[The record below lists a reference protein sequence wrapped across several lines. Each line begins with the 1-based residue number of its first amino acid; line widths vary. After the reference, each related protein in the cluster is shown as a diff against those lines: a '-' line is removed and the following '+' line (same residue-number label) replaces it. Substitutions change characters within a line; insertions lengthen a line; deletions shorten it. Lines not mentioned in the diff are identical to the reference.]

1 MSSESSTMTES
12 FMTTPH
18 TSIIMPVYNTADSV
32 VRAIESVLAQTDP
45 DFELLVMIDGSPDNS
60 AQVIND
66 YVAQHPDQRIR
77 VFDNPNNQGVSA
89 VRNQGLDNAHGTW
102 VAFIDSDDAY
112 HPEFLEKL
120 HEAARTHDADIA
132 VCGHT
137 LIDPNTGRTPRRR
150 FPLGAFRGEEAALKL
165 LEDRM
170 TPYLWDK
177 IFRTSTIAKTRFPH
191 DIHRAEDAYF
201 VTAAFTNAQQVVTI
215 SDFLYDYTVDAG
227 GLTWG
232 RITPVDESV
241 RLVAYLRDAAGGLTS
256 SPRGRKAM
264 STSHVLTFLNN
275 AQQALI
281 VGGPDAEAVMKKC
294 RSEFSWSQVFDTVQ
308 TRVIYGAAG
317 ALLKISP
324 ALYRVLYGAYVKRT
338 YGL

>member
-1 MSSESSTMTES
+1 MSA
-12 FMTTPH
+12 PR

-132 VCGHT
+132 VLTQTQGAPPEGVF
-137 LIDPNTGRTPRRR
+137 LSGRSGAKRPRLN
-150 FPLGAFRGEEAALKL
+150 FLK
-165 LEDRM
+165 
-170 TPYLWDK
+170 
-177 IFRTSTIAKTRFPH
+177 
-191 DIHRAEDAYF
+191 
-201 VTAAFTNAQQVVTI
+201 TA
-215 SDFLYDYTVDAG
+215 
-227 GLTWG
+227 
-232 RITPVDESV
+232 
-241 RLVAYLRDAAGGLTS
+241 
-256 SPRGRKAM
+256 
-264 STSHVLTFLNN
+264 
-275 AQQALI
+275 
-281 VGGPDAEAVMKKC
+281 
-294 RSEFSWSQVFDTVQ
+294 
-308 TRVIYGAAG
+308 
-317 ALLKISP
+317 
-324 ALYRVLYGAYVKRT
+324 
-338 YGL
+338 

>member
-1 MSSESSTMTES
+1 M
-12 FMTTPH
+12 
-18 TSIIMPVYNTADSV
+18 
-32 VRAIESVLAQTDP
+32 
-45 DFELLVMIDGSPDNS
+45 
-60 AQVIND
+60 
-66 YVAQHPDQRIR
+66 
-77 VFDNPNNQGVSA
+77 
-89 VRNQGLDNAHGTW
+89 
-102 VAFIDSDDAY
+102 
-112 HPEFLEKL
+112 
-120 HEAARTHDADIA
+120 
-132 VCGHT
+132 
-137 LIDPNTGRTPRRR
+137 
-150 FPLGAFRGEEAALKL
+150 
-165 LEDRM
+165 
-170 TPYLWDK
+170 
-177 IFRTSTIAKTRFPH
+177 
-191 DIHRAEDAYF
+191 
-201 VTAAFTNAQQVVTI
+201 TI

-241 RLVAYLRDAAGGLTS
+241 RLVAYLRDAAGGLPS

-281 VGGPDAEAVMKKC
+281 VGGPDAEDVIKKC

>member
-1 MSSESSTMTES
+1 MSA
-12 FMTTPH
+12 PR
-18 TSIIMPVYNTADSV
+18 TSIIMPVYNTADTV
-32 VRAIESVLAQTDP
+32 VRAIDSVLAQTDP
-45 DFELLVMIDGSPDNS
+45 DFELLIMIDGSPDSS
-60 AQVIND
+60 AQVITEYLEHN
-66 YVAQHPDQRIR
+66 PDERIR
-77 VFDNPNNQGVSA
+77 VFNNPKNQGVSA
-89 VRNQGLDNAHGTW
+89 VRNQGLDNAHGAW
-102 VAFIDSDDAY
+102 IAFIDSDDTY
-112 HPEFLEKL
+112 RPEFLEKL
-120 HEAARTHDADIA
+120 HTAVNTRDADVA
-132 VCGHT
+132 VCGHA
-137 LIDPNTGRTPRRR
+137 LVDPHKGRTIRVR
-150 FPLGAFRGEEAALKL
+150 FPIGTFTGKDSALKL

-177 IFRTSTIAKTRFPH
+177 IFQAHTVNGIRFPQ

-201 VTAAFTNAQQVVTI
+201 VVAAFARAQRVVTT
-215 SDFLYDYTVDAG
+215 DEALYDYTVDAG

-241 RLVAYLRDAAGGLTS
+241 RLVAYLRDAVNNIAPT
-256 SPRGRKAM
+256 PRKRKAI
-264 STSHVLTFLNN
+264 STSHTLTFLNN

-281 VGGPDAEAVMKKC
+281 VGGPDAEDVIKKC
-294 RSEFSWSQVFDTVQ
+294 RSEFSWLQIFDTAQ

>member
-12 FMTTPH
+12 FMTTPR
-18 TSIIMPVYNTADSV
+18 TSIIMPVYNTADTV
-32 VRAIESVLAQTDP
+32 VRAIDSVLAQTDP
-45 DFELLVMIDGSPDNS
+45 DFELLIMIDGSPDNA

-66 YVAQHPDQRIR
+66 YLAQHPDQRIR
-77 VFDNPNNQGVSA
+77 VFDNH
-89 VRNQGLDNAHGTW
+89 NAHGTW

-112 HPEFLEKL
+112 HPDFLEKL
-120 HEAARTHDADIA
+120 HDAARTHDADIA

-137 LIDPNTGRTPRRR
+137 LIDPNTGHTPRRR
-150 FPLGAFRGEEAALKL
+150 FPLGAFKGEEAAFKL

-177 IFRTSTIAKTRFPH
+177 IFRVSTIAKTRFPH

-201 VTAAFTNAQQVVTI
+201 VTAAFTHAQQVVTI

-241 RLVAYLRDAAGGLTS
+241 RLVAYLRDAVGGLTS

-281 VGGPDAEAVMKKC
+281 VGGPDAEDVIKKC
-294 RSEFSWSQVFDTVQ
+294 RSEFSWSQVFDTAQ